1 MSNVISVVS
10 ILRPGLQTTV
20 QDLGRWGW
28 QARGVPVAGAMDWR
42 SHRLANALVG
52 NDQRTAAL
60 EIALIGPELE
70 FADDRI
76 VAVTGADFDLTVDG
90 SAVVMCEPFAV
101 ARGSRVKFGERRR
114 GARAYLAI
122 EGGIAVPEVLGS
134 RATHVGSRMGG
145 HEGRALVAGDRLP
158 LGAAAMVR
166 LKPDTPYYTQP
177 HTRQY
182 GASGFSRTSVEA
194 HARTA
199 RHRSARSADRG
210 R

>member
-70 FADDRI
+70 FADDRAL
-76 VAVTGADFDLTVDG
+76 VQDEQAVRDF
-90 SAVVMCEPFAV
+90 CELL
-101 ARGSRVKFGERRR
+101 E
-114 GARAYLAI
+114 I
-122 EGGIAVPEVLGS
+122 LGDQE
-134 RATHVGSRMGG
+134 HGM
-145 HEGRALVAGDRLP
+145 ALVALP
-158 LGAAAMVR
+158 
-166 LKPDTPYYTQP
+166 Q
-177 HTRQY
+177 QQ
-182 GASGFSRTSVEA
+182 FA
-194 HARTA
+194 HRC
-199 RHRSARSADRG
+199 R
-210 R
+210 